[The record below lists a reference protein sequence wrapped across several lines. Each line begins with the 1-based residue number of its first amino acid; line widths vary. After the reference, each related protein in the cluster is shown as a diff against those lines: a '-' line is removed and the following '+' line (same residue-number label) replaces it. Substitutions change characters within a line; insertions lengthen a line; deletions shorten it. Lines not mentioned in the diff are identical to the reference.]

1 MDNYTTES
9 LLDVSSYH
17 YSNSCLMDYVSL
29 SNQDNNVDMNNTLCG
44 SLLRESVD
52 SDINLDFMYP
62 LQEMKMSDLAAM
74 FLDEET
80 GYRDNTPL
88 VSTTPLPSPEEMGP
102 SIYACDT
109 HHNDY
114 IMDISPPMDFNSLT
128 PNVDTT
134 LQDITPT
141 IQANMNDTLYQHMVD
156 DINRDD
162 TRGIPNMEPHQRNTI
177 YCSQSTADNSL
188 QDITPTLYSTVND
201 SILRDMVNDL
211 NTDSQ
216 RPSPSFKSPL
226 PMKPSRKPR
235 TCVSKDKTAFKCTYC
250 GKRFTNR
257 ANFTNHIRVHS
268 GERPYSCNICQKT
281 FAQSATLKT
290 HARTHTGEKPFSC
303 EFCRR
308 GFSDYSTYSKHVR
321 THTGDK
327 PYKCDTCPAAF
338 AQSGNLNRHQ
348 KIHLKGNTRKS
359 KFMR

>member
-17 YSNSCLMDYVSL
+17 YSNNCLMEYVSP
-29 SNQDNNVDMNNTLCG
+29 SNQDNITDMNNTRCG

-62 LQEMKMSDLAAM
+62 LQEMKVSDLAAV

-80 GYRDNTPL
+80 GYRDNAPL
-88 VSTTPLPSPEEMGP
+88 VSTTPAEQMGP
-102 SIYACDT
+102 IIHTCDT
-109 HHNDY
+109 RHSNSL
-114 IMDISPPMDFNSLT
+114 MDITPAMDYNSLT

-141 IQANMNDTLYQHMVD
+141 IQANMNDTLYQNMVD
-156 DINRDD
+156 DINRENTCD
-162 TRGIPNMEPHQRNTI
+162 IPILEPHQYNTGSSSQ
-177 YCSQSTADNSL
+177 CSADNTL

-216 RPSPSFKSPL
+216 KASPSFKSPL

-235 TCVSKDKTAFKCTYC
+235 ACVSKDKTALKCTYC

-268 GERPYSCNICQKT
+268 GERPYSCNICHKT

-338 AQSGNLNRHQ
+338 TQSGNLNRHQ